1 MSAALHLAKPADLD
15 RLTALVAAFHQE
27 AGIELTDEARRA
39 GLAPLL
45 EGIPHGAA
53 YLLGPARAPM
63 GYIIVT
69 FGWSVE
75 FGGMDGFIDEI
86 YLRRAVR
93 KRGIATEAL
102 IALPKA
108 LAQAGLKALHLEVDR
123 ENETARRLYGRAGFK
138 ARDSHML
145 MSRRL

>member
-15 RLTALVAAFHQE
+15 RLTALVAAFHAE
-27 AGIELTDEARRA
+27 VGIEQSDEARRA

-75 FGGMDGFIDEI
+75 FGGMDGFIDEL
-86 YLRRAVR
+86 YLRPAIR
-93 KRGIATEAL
+93 KRGIASEAL
-102 IALPKA
+102 ISLPKA
-108 LAQAGLKALHLEVDR
+108 LAQAGVKALHLEVNR
-123 ENETARRLYGRAGFK
+123 TNGSAQKLYARAGFR
-138 ARDSHML
+138 AREDYML